1 MIAAGAKSM
10 LGLSIASP
18 KGVSDGNSRSV
29 GVLRACVSMEGS
41 QTMSHNKNGSIPEL
55 KAVNGHTVG
64 SVESVFGNMLGA
76 MRTQRWVVP

>member
-18 KGVSDGNSRSV
+18 KGVSDSSSRSV

-55 KAVNGHTVG
+55 KAVNGHTRKFQFLKMG
-64 SVESVFGNMLGA
+64 REF
-76 MRTQRWVVP
+76 